1 MALATPILR
10 VITVLTSSL
19 VLLAGPPKA
28 LADNGTAQA
37 KSAAYFRK
45 KFQEAQVR
53 YRGAPGE
60 AAAAWQFG
68 RACFELAEFP
78 TNRSERAS
86 LADEGMAACRL
97 AIARASNSAPAHYYL
112 GLNLGQLART
122 KGPSALKLVDQME
135 QAFIRAREL
144 DEHLDY
150 AGPDRHLGVLYRDA
164 PSIISIGSRSRA
176 RECLQRAVKLAPQYP
191 ENGLNLTETYVKWGE
206 RADASRELQALTTA
220 WPTAHTNLT
229 GAAWAASWV
238 DWEERLQKL
247 KTKIGQPKPGLGA
260 PHAQP

>member
-10 VITVLTSSL
+10 AITVLASSL
-19 VLLAGPPKA
+19 ILLAGPPKA
-28 LADNGTAQA
+28 LADNGTPQA
-37 KSAAYFRK
+37 ESAAYFRE
-45 KFQEAQVR
+45 KFQEAQAR

-86 LADEGMAACRL
+86 LAEAGMAACRL

-135 QAFIRAREL
+135 RAFIRTREL
-144 DEHLDY
+144 DERLDY
-150 AGPDRHLGVLYRDA
+150 AGPDRHLGVIYRDA
-164 PSIISIGSRSRA
+164 PPIVSVGSRSRA
-176 RECLQRAVKLAPQYP
+176 RTCLQRAAKLAPQYP
-191 ENGLNLTETYVKWGE
+191 ENGLNLIEAYVKWGE
-206 RADASRELQALTTA
+206 RADASRELQALTNA
-220 WPTAHTNLT
+220 WPAARTNLT
-229 GAAWAASWV
+229 GVAWAASWV

-247 KTKIGQPKPGLGA
+247 RKKIGQPKPSLGA
-260 PHAQP
+260 PQSQP